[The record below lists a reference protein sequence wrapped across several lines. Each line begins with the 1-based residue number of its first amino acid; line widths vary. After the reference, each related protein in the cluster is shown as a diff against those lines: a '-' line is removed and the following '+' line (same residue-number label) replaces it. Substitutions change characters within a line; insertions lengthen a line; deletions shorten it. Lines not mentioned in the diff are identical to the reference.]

1 MKWIVKTSMSRK
13 RRTILQESKTRLPEY
28 LLRMIIYFCIHYAT
42 LSLAKWLC
50 QLYVLK
56 CVIANAGKFHFL

>member
-1 MKWIVKTSMSRK
+1 MSRK

-50 QLYVLK
+50 QLYV
-56 CVIANAGKFHFL
+56 